1 MQEAGSIYPGYPGHA
16 RNIRPNILSVKLFN
30 YLRSSPFFSII
41 IMRLLYISD
50 KGGHNKIK
58 KAHCKFTDF
67 IQFSRRNDLKKT
79 YAYFFIVAA
88 LVVLLDQ
95 ITKCYINS
103 NVSIYGSL
111 PVVEGLFNITHVRN
125 TGAAFGFLAGAAPV
139 FRCFFL
145 IAVTVAAI
153 FLIIFY
159 VWKIKAEEVFF
170 NFSLSLIL
178 GGAVG
183 NLIDRVRL
191 GEVIDFLDFYVGSYH
206 WPAFNVAD
214 SAISVGA
221 VILVFSIFKGGK
233 KGDKRG

>member
-1 MQEAGSIYPGYPGHA
+1 
-16 RNIRPNILSVKLFN
+16 
-30 YLRSSPFFSII
+30 
-41 IMRLLYISD
+41 
-50 KGGHNKIK
+50 
-58 KAHCKFTDF
+58 
-67 IQFSRRNDLKKT
+67 LKKT

-95 ITKCYINS
+95 STKCYITS
-103 NVSIYGSL
+103 NVSIHDTLS
-111 PVVEGLFNITHVRN
+111 VVDGLFNITHVRN
-125 TGAAFGFLAGAAPV
+125 TGAAFGFLACAAPV
-139 FRCFFL
+139 FRSIFL

-159 VWKIKAEEVFF
+159 VWKLKTEEIFF

-191 GEVIDFLDFYVGSYH
+191 GEVIDFLDFYVGPYH

-221 VILVFSIFKGGK
+221 VILIFSIFKGGI
-233 KGDKRG
+233 KGDKQG